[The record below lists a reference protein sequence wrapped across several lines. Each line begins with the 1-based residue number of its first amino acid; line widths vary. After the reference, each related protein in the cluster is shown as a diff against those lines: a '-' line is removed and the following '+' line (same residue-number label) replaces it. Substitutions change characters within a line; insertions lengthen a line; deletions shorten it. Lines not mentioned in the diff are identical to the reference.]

1 MKPEAIRRQAIRL
14 GSNTKHKK
22 HQLGHKISCA
32 GPTQG
37 FLMLYYF
44 RTPAFRSRLDHSLLA
59 GMGVPCGL
67 FCAIGSDHALP
78 HEIRPS
84 TSSAAYK
91 CRAERGG
98 REHRE
103 GQNVLRQECVW
114 RHV

>member
-37 FLMLYYF
+37 FLTLYYF
-44 RTPAFRSRLDHSLLA
+44 RTPAFRSRMDHSLLA

-67 FCAIGSDHALP
+67 FCVIGSDHALP
-78 HEIRPS
+78 HEKRPS
-84 TSSAAYK
+84 TSRAAYK
-91 CRAERGG
+91 CRARER
-98 REHRE
+98 RR
-103 GQNVLRQECVW
+103 RKPK
-114 RHV
+114 RS